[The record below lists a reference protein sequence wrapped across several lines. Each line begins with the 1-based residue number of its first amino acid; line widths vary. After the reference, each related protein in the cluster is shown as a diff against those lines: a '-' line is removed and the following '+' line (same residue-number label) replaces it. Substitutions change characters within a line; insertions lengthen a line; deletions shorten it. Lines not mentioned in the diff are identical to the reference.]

1 MPFFGDDREEIINET
16 HELKFKIRQATKL
29 MDVWEEEPQPIKQA
43 LKEIR
48 AEETKAIKFVPGYAG
63 AWRARRIQTVNQW
76 RKEK

>member
-1 MPFFGDDREEIINET
+1 MWSRGRNGDMSRDGLYRARFFRF
-16 HELKFKIRQATKL
+16 LL
-29 MDVWEEEPQPIKQA
+29 LLWEEEPQPIKQA